1 MCVCSRECSRED
13 LWYIIYLSRHH
24 RPRMKGI
31 LNKAS
36 LMWVGNS
43 NRFSRYCQLG
53 ILTVLWV
60 WVCRVTVI
68 NYFRINY
75 YSFWILLSPGEQHWC
90 QMLKRQFSPTLEAS
104 ISSVSSLPFTNS
116 IRPSHWVLR
125 LGSEMTLVTGV
136 IDRRC
141 EGYRTGYLHRSCRN

>member
-43 NRFSRYCQLG
+43 NRFFRYCQLG
-53 ILTVLWV
+53 ILTVLRV

-68 NYFRINY
+68 NDSRINY
-75 YSFWILLSPGEQHWC
+75 YSFWILFVPRWA
-90 QMLKRQFSPTLEAS
+90 TLMSNAQETVLPNS
-104 ISSVSSLPFTNS
+104 GGQYKFCVLSSVYNS
-116 IRPSHWVLR
+116 IRPSHWAFR
-125 LGSEMTLVTGV
+125 LGSKMTLVTWV

-141 EGYRTGYLHRSCRN
+141 EAYHTGYLHRSCRN